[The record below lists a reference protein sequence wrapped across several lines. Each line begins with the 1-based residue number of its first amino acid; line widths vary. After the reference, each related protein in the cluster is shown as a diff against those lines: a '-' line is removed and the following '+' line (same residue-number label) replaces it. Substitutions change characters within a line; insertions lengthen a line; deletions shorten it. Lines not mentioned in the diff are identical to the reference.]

1 MVDAKRNNSHP
12 GPLAPGAA
20 ASRPLRPASVPASR
34 CQGGGASSPWL
45 LRPLHR
51 GRDRCHRQ
59 DRGEGRSLVRVR
71 WPRCVVT
78 DRPPFYRGRSRRP
91 AAALIYQLIVAEAR
105 PTEAAL
111 KWAFPARRTTAALAS
126 ASSPGT
132 SGWSS
137 HGRQGPTLAASAL
150 RSANGRRRGR
160 VSPGRP
166 SLVVALGERPSIG
179 PPPSPGPFEPD
190 ARGAGLAPPHSAQAL
205 AGCASHRHHR
215 GPPPREP
222 PAVPERPGLGRGRCP
237 RIAWMCSHM
246 TTARLRAAPSVWS
259 NPRAASRA
267 GRPSRRAV
275 PASGTQ
281 AAPPPPAAG
290 PRRPTRRRGR
300 PV

>member
-150 RSANGRRRGR
+150 RSANGRGGGGFLPAGQVSWSRSARGPRSARLRRPVPSSPMRVARGWRPRTPRRLSPVALRIGITVAHRLGSLRPFPSDQGSAAAAAR
-160 VSPGRP
+160 VSPGC
-166 SLVVALGERPSIG
+166 
-179 PPPSPGPFEPD
+179 
-190 ARGAGLAPPHSAQAL
+190 AR
-205 AGCASHRHHR
+205 
-215 GPPPREP
+215 
-222 PAVPERPGLGRGRCP
+222 
-237 RIAWMCSHM
+237 
-246 TTARLRAAPSVWS
+246 T
-259 NPRAASRA
+259 
-267 GRPSRRAV
+267 
-275 PASGTQ
+275 
-281 AAPPPPAAG
+281 
-290 PRRPTRRRGR
+290 
-300 PV
+300 